1 MTVKTKRFIFFI
13 VALIVLVS
21 LSIGSYL
28 YIQDQNLVRSKKQVL
43 LDFNTNKLDDA
54 IARAQELSE
63 NRSTMKDGLLLL
75 ATAYAQKGS
84 VSFNEGEYSD
94 KAIDAARKVLEIDPN
109 NAEAYRLIGYSYEI
123 AQKYTDAQTNY
134 LKAIELDPKLSQAYS
149 GLGHSYDLQ
158 GDLVKAEEWY
168 RKALAIDENNFHA
181 LLNLARVDIRN
192 NKPDE
197 AEGYLQNIVKNNPN
211 DRGNSDAYQLLSFIE
226 NSYKNDAVKSNE
238 YLEKA
243 LTYDQNVPQVWVSI
257 GMAALSDL
265 PNATSKDEWNNGVS
279 KAEDSVQKALSINK
293 NQTSAYLLSSL
304 LSSYLG
310 DYKKAEEMRLKG
322 LDVIDQDI
330 TLGQQE
336 KDQTRAMLESI
347 NNLWS
352 GKK

>member
-1 MTVKTKRFIFFI
+1 MLKRNKIIFFSIFIF
-13 VALIVLVS
+13 LII
-21 LSIGSYL
+21 SICVGSYF
-28 YIQDQNLVRSKKQVL
+28 YIKNQNLIKSKQQVL

-54 IARAQELSE
+54 ITRAKELAE
-63 NRSTMKDGLLLL
+63 NKSTMTDGLLLL

-84 VSFNEGEYSD
+84 VSFNEGEYSI

-123 AQKYTDAQTNY
+123 SQKYTDAQNNY
-134 LKAIELDPKLSQAYS
+134 LKAIELDPNLSQAYS
-149 GLGHSYDLQ
+149 GLGHSYNLQ

-168 RKALAIDENNFHA
+168 RKALSIDKNNFHA
-181 LLNLARVDIRN
+181 LLNLARIDIKN

-197 AEGYLQNIVKNNPN
+197 AEGYLQNIIKNNSN

-226 NSYKNDAVKSNE
+226 NSYRNNTVKSNE
-238 YLEKA
+238 YLDKA

-265 PNATSKDEWNNGVS
+265 PSANSKEEWNNGVS
-279 KAEDSVQKALSINK
+279 KAEDSVQKALAINK
-293 NQTSAYLLSSL
+293 NQASAYLLSAL

-322 LDVIDQDI
+322 LEVIDLDI

-336 KDQTRAMLESI
+336 KVQTRAILESV
-347 NNLWS
+347 NNLWLS
-352 GKK
+352 KK